1 MANNLALVS
10 SDDDENQ
17 GGRPD
22 DHDELGAELEA
33 MATIGRALDSIQ
45 NPALRQRILN
55 WAVERWGDEGL
66 RAATAANVEAPAAY
80 ASSKASAADD
90 PGLAV
95 DSIDDLFGEKPA
107 EPRPGKAPA
116 ILEPEKPQGKA
127 PVETMLQS
135 LAADFQRLADEW
147 NGQ

>member
-1 MANNLALVS
+1 MAKNLALVS
-10 SDDDENQ
+10 SDNEDQ

-22 DHDELGAELEA
+22 NHDELGAELEA

-55 WAVERWGDEGL
+55 WALERWGDQGS
-66 RAATAANVEAPAAY
+66 RVVAAEAPAAY
-80 ASSKASAADD
+80 ATTSKTAVASD
-90 PGLAV
+90 PALAV
-95 DSIDDLFGEKPA
+95 GSIDDLFGDAAA

-116 ILEPEKPQGKA
+116 VLEPEKPQAKA

-147 NGQ
+147 NGA

>member
-10 SDDDENQ
+10 SDDENQ

-45 NPALRQRILN
+45 DPALRQRILN
-55 WAVERWGDEGL
+55 WAVERWGDQGL
-66 RAATAANVEAPAAY
+66 RAASPEPAPVAYAPSRTAA
-80 ASSKASAADD
+80 ASD

-95 DSIDDLFGEKPA
+95 DAIDDLFGEKPVD
-107 EPRPGKAPA
+107 PRPGKAPA

-147 NGQ
+147 NGGGS